1 MVENDEPLPTLWYTK
16 MAHTHSIYCIYK
28 DPQMWNLEGLPLL
41 VQFCFSKM
49 LVLNNFWRTVAHNP
63 RFKREN
69 NLHTQNWMVENDEPL
84 PTLWYTKMAHT
95 HTPFTAYRSPI
106 VEFARAVF
114 WVQFFLS
121 RMLVLNNFWRTVA
134 RSPKL
139 EGGRSLSS
147 QLDGWKWWAFAHTL
161 VH

>member
-1 MVENDEPLPTLWYTK
+1 MSLCPHSGTLRWHT
-16 MAHTHSIYCIYK
+16 HTHSIYCIYK
-28 DPQMWNLEGLPLL
+28 DHQMWNLEGLPLL
-41 VQFCFSKM
+41 VQFSFSKM

-95 HTPFTAYRSPI
+95 HTSFTAYRSPS

-114 WVQFFLS
+114 LVQFFLS
-121 RMLVLNNFWRTVA
+121 KMLVLNNFSRIVA
-134 RSPKL
+134 HNPKL
-139 EGGRSLSS
+139 EGRRNLSS